1 MKQISAKQLALSF
14 TGMML
19 GAGFVSGQEL
29 WQFFACFGP
38 IGLVGFLGM
47 TVIFAYV
54 NYASLRLV
62 QTTGQEDMGRMFT
75 PGDRPKL
82 RLLVSSMQCLLL
94 FGVSIIMIAGAATL
108 IHQLIGLPVWLGGLL
123 FTTLVVAVAMMG
135 MHGLV
140 ATFSLLV
147 PVTTVCAL
155 ILGVVTLAKGNFQF
169 APPNGSVSA
178 LVPNWIIGFLTYAAY
193 NLFGCVSVLVPLAK
207 FIPEEKTVRRGLT
220 GGSGLL
226 ILLAW
231 SIIAALAVQP
241 SAGAGDL
248 PMAVLAGQLHPVLE
262 IGYGLLMGFG
272 MFSACLA
279 AMTASVNQIAIR
291 WTKMAIH
298 HKPFTTVLLY
308 AAWALSLLGFGN
320 LIGVVYP
327 IFGYASVPFLICLV
341 INWHK
346 KKKTL

>member
-1 MKQISAKQLALSF
+1 MKDIKGLSLSF
-14 TGMML
+14 TYVGCFL

-38 IGLVGFLGM
+38 IGLLGFLGM
-47 TVIFAYV
+47 TFIFAYV
-54 NYASLRLV
+54 NYCSLRLV
-62 QTTGQEDMGRMFT
+62 QVTGVEDMGHMFT
-75 PGDRPKL
+75 SGDRPRL
-82 RLLVSSMQCLLL
+82 RLVVSSMQCLLL
-94 FGVSIIMIAGAATL
+94 FGVTIIMTAGAATL
-108 IHQLIGLPVWLGGLL
+108 IHQLIGLPLWLGGLL
-123 FTTLVVAVAMMG
+123 FTTLVVLVAMMG

-147 PVTTVCAL
+147 PVTTVCAV

-178 LVPNWIIGFLTYAAY
+178 LVPNWFIGFLTYAAY
-193 NLFGCVSVLVPLAK
+193 NLFGCVGVLVPLAK
-207 FIPEEKTVRRGLT
+207 FIAEEKTVRKGLSI
-220 GGSGLL
+220 GSGLL
-226 ILLAW
+226 IVLAW
-231 SIIAALAVQP
+231 SIIAALAAQP
-241 SAGAGDL
+241 AAGANDL

-262 IGYGLLMGFG
+262 VCYGLLMGFG

-279 AMTASVNQIAIR
+279 AMTAAINQIAQR
-291 WTKMAIH
+291 WRKAAVK
-298 HKPFTTVLLY
+298 HKPFTAIALY
-308 AAWALSLLGFGN
+308 LAWALSLLGFGN

-341 INWHK
+341 INWHR

>member
-14 TGMML
+14 TGMLL

-38 IGLVGFLGM
+38 IGLLGFLGM
-47 TVIFAYV
+47 TFIFAYV
-54 NYASLRLV
+54 NYCSLRLV
-62 QTTGQEDMGRMFT
+62 QVTGVEDMGHMFT
-75 PGDRPKL
+75 SGDRPRL
-82 RLLVSSMQCLLL
+82 RLVVSSMQCLLL
-94 FGVSIIMIAGAATL
+94 FGVTIIMTAGAATL
-108 IHQLIGLPVWLGGLL
+108 IHQLIGLPLWLGGLL
-123 FTTLVVAVAMMG
+123 FTTLVVLVAMMG

-147 PVTTVCAL
+147 PVTTVCAV

-178 LVPNWIIGFLTYAAY
+178 LVPNWFIGFLTYAAY
-193 NLFGCVSVLVPLAK
+193 NLFGCVGVLVPLAK
-207 FIPEEKTVRRGLT
+207 FIAEEKTVRKGLSI
-220 GGSGLL
+220 GSGLL
-226 ILLAW
+226 IVLAW
-231 SIIAALAVQP
+231 SIIAALAAQP
-241 SAGAGDL
+241 SAGANDL

-262 IGYGLLMGFG
+262 VCYGLLMGFG

-279 AMTASVNQIAIR
+279 AMTAAINQIAQR
-291 WTKMAIH
+291 WRKAAVK
-298 HKPFTTVLLY
+298 HKPFTAIALY
-308 AAWALSLLGFGN
+308 LAWALSLLGFGN

-341 INWHK
+341 INWHR